1 MKEVVNTVR
10 AVLMFVLLLVILIFC
25 FQNMQEVDIKFF
37 SMKMQQLP
45 LFIALM
51 FTLAVGLLIGFLA
64 GMIKGTQNKNKA
76 VEDAK
81 EMEKLKGIEEQK
93 KLEAQIRS
101 STNAS
106 NSNQK

>member
-10 AVLMFVLLLVILIFC
+10 AILMFSLLLVILIFC
-25 FQNMQEVDIKFF
+25 FQNMQSVDIKFF

-51 FTLAVGLLIGFLA
+51 FTLAIGLLIGFLA
-64 GMIKGTQNKNKA
+64 GMLKASKNKTKA
-76 VEDAK
+76 IELAK
-81 EMEKLKGIEEQK
+81 EEQRKINLEEQK
-93 KLEAQIRS
+93 RLEAQIRA

-106 NSNQK
+106 NNIPN